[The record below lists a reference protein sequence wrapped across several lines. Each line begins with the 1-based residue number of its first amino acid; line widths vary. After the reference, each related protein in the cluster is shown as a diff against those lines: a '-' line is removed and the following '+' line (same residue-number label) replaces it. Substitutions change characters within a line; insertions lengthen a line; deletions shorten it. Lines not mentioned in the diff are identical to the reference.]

1 VAVDANVAVV
11 TKPGAADATGDAAD
25 VDTGVRTGDGEAT
38 GNDAGVED
46 DVTIGN
52 DVNVGNHVNV
62 GDKETGAPGRTR
74 WARRPDADRGVL
86 ADLKRPAP
94 KEYIPAG

>member
-1 VAVDANVAVV
+1 MVR
-11 TKPGAADATGDAAD
+11 KPGTMQALD
-25 VDTGVRTGDGEAT
+25 
-38 GNDAGVED
+38 D

-52 DVNVGNHVNV
+52 DVSVGNHVNV

-74 WARRPDADRGVL
+74 WARRADADSGVL